1 MLSATGSIGSAGPTG
16 SVGPVGAT
24 GPQGI
29 QTKNHH
35 QFPVVKKIADNLQL
49 TIEKFKE
56 ISRVDM
62 YPNYTYNPEDPT
74 PWTLK
79 FNFVKKDFIPI
90 INGHCYTGAT
100 ELMLYEKRIIKS
112 LEDKFIEKSNI
123 VFGDM
128 SLKIVIY
135 PNEYVESQREDKI
148 NKILEYQI

>member
-1 MLSATGSIGSAGPTG
+1 MLSATGSGPIGSAGATG

-35 QFPVVKKIADNLQL
+35 QFPMVKKISDDLQL
-49 TIEKFKE
+49 TIEKFKDV
-56 ISRVDM
+56 SRVDI
-62 YPNYTYNPEDPT
+62 YPNYTYNPKDPT

-90 INGHCYTGAT
+90 IN
-100 ELMLYEKRIIKS
+100 EKRIIKS